1 MPLLEVN
8 DLRAGYGD
16 MEVLRGVSFA
26 VEPGQLVSIVGS
38 NSSGKTTLINTLS
51 GLIRPRHGTLVFDGR
66 NIAGD
71 SPHAIVR
78 GGLVQVPEA
87 RELFADMS
95 VRDNLLTAALSR
107 PIREGREER
116 IAELLDIFP
125 QLREKLAATAR
136 TLSGGQQQML
146 AILRALMCRPRLL
159 MLDEPSF
166 GLAPFLVREMLNA
179 IERLNRSGVAILLA
193 EQNIRQSLSICDVG
207 FVLEGGRIVAQGP
220 GRSLLLDKRIVE
232 SYLGAGI

>member
-1 MPLLEVN
+1 MPLLAVN

-16 MEVLRGVSFA
+16 IEVLRGVSFA

-38 NSSGKTTLINTLS
+38 NSSGKTTLINALS
-51 GLIRPRHGTLVFDGR
+51 GLIRPRQATIIFDGR
-66 NIAGD
+66 NIVGEP
-71 SPHAIVR
+71 PHGIVR
-78 GGLVQVPEA
+78 CGLVQVPEA

-95 VRDNLLTAALSR
+95 VRDNLLAAALS
-107 PIREGREER
+107 PPNREGREQR

-166 GLAPFLVREMLNA
+166 GLAPFLVRELLNA

-220 GRSLLLDKRIVE
+220 GKSLLRHKRIVE
-232 SYLGAGI
+232 SYLGVGK